1 MKLSEIK
8 TILDTLPELHFVLEN
23 GEQVPDHFHVTEVG
37 QISKKFIDCG
47 GTIRDEKAVNFQLWY
62 STDNDHRLEAEKLK
76 KIIALSED
84 KLGLEDAEIEVEY
97 QQGTIGK
104 FGLNFNGREFVLTAT
119 STACLAEDSCG
130 VPQPKTKMKLSE
142 LQSASCAPG
151 SGCC

>member
-8 TILDTLPELHFVLEN
+8 TILDTLPELHFVLED

>member
-1 MKLSEIK
+1 E
-8 TILDTLPELHFVLEN
+8 FRRVL
-23 GEQVPDHFHVTEVG
+23 FRSHVTEVG

-104 FGLNFNGREFVLTAT
+104 FILNFYSREIVITAT
-119 STACLAEDSCG
+119 STSCPDEYSCG
-130 VPQPKTKMKLSE
+130 DHQKRTK
-142 LQSASCAPG
+142 
-151 SGCC
+151 